1 MLSGVK
7 HMAPTHEETI
17 VLRPAVAVGTRPTL
31 LAVFAHPDDESFGP
45 GGTLA
50 RYAWSGAA
58 VHLICATGGEEGTVD
73 AELLQGYE
81 SVAALRRAEL
91 LRAAEALG
99 LSSVTLLGYRDSGM
113 AGSAANQHPTA
124 LINQPREQV
133 VEQLVHLIR
142 HFRPQVVITFDPI
155 GGYRHPDHIA
165 IHEATVAA
173 FHAAGDPAAFP
184 AAGAPYAPQKLYYTT
199 FSRRLLRLLVRLMPL
214 FGRDPRAFGRN
225 RDVDLTQLA
234 NVEFPTHARIDTIA
248 VQVQA
253 RAAAQAHVSQG
264 AGGPLTRGPLSKVLS
279 LLGRTDTF
287 MRAYPPA
294 TPDVREDD
302 LFAGVT
308 W

>member
-1 MLSGVK
+1 ML
-7 HMAPTHEETI
+7 PNEETI
-17 VLRPAVAVGTRPTL
+17 VLRPTTAPGARPVL

-50 RYAWSGAA
+50 RYAWSGVA

-73 AELLQGYE
+73 AALLNGYE

-113 AGSAANQHPTA
+113 PGTEANRHPAA
-124 LINQPREQV
+124 LINQPRDQV
-133 VEQLVHLIR
+133 AAQIVRHIR
-142 HFRPQVVITFDPI
+142 RLRPQVVITFDPI

-173 FHAAGDPAAFP
+173 FHAAGDPAAWP
-184 AAGAPYAPQKLYYTT
+184 EAGPPYAPQKLYYTT

-214 FGRDPRAFGRN
+214 LGRDPRAFGRN
-225 RDVDLTQLA
+225 RDIDLTKLA
-234 NVEFPTHARIDTIA
+234 EVEFPTHARIDTTA
-248 VQVQA
+248 VREQA
-253 RAAAQAHVSQG
+253 RAAALAHVSQG
-264 AGGPLTRGPLSKVLS
+264 AGGPLARGPLSKVLGLIGS
-279 LLGRTDTF
+279 ADTF
-287 MRAYPPA
+287 MRAYPPVDGDA
-294 TPDVREDD
+294 CEDD
-302 LFAGVT
+302 LFAGVQ